1 MALPI
6 RPERPAF
13 GWTQGAIIRYSLMAA
28 SLLRRLR
35 RDVDMMSIT
44 RQHAS
49 TMSDHGTEL

>member
-28 SLLRRLR
+28 SLLLRLR

-44 RQHAS
+44 RQYAS